1 MPFASWSRRQW
12 LLVMAGLCI
21 AAVAL
26 ALVGQYG
33 FDMRP
38 CPWCI
43 LQRLMFVLI
52 ALLCLAGAATRAAPT
67 QLLVAGLS
75 LLVALLGGAAAL
87 WQHFVA
93 AKSQSCNLTLADK
106 IISGLQL
113 ESMLP
118 SLFQITG
125 SCADGAV
132 SVLGVPFELWS
143 LALFVLIG
151 ALALRPL
158 IRGESGQV
166 RR

>member
-1 MPFASWSRRQW
+1 MALANLSARQW
-12 LLVMAGLCI
+12 LLAMAALCI
-21 AAVAL
+21 AGVAL

-43 LQRLMFVLI
+43 LQRLLFVLM

-67 QLLVAGLS
+67 QR
-75 LLVALLGGAAAL
+75 
-87 WQHFVA
+87 FVA

-106 IISGLQL
+106 IVSGLQL

-132 SVLGVPFELWS
+132 SVLGVPFE
-143 LALFVLIG
+143 
-151 ALALRPL
+151 
-158 IRGESGQV
+158 
-166 RR
+166 